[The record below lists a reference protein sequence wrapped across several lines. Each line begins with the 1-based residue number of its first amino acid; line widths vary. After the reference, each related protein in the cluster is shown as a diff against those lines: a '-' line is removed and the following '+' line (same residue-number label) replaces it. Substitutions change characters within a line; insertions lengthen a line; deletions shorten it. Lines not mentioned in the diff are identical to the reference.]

1 MTNKDLEQL
10 ITEYGKD
17 IYSFC
22 VHLTGNR
29 DIADDLYQETFLVAV
44 NRRRTLVKIEEPKAY
59 LLSVAMH
66 VWTNMKRKY
75 ARRMGIAPET
85 SYDDALLAEA
95 KDHTDEAI
103 LVKERQQQVQEAV
116 AKLPEKMRVV
126 VLLYYMENVPVK
138 QIATMLRI
146 PEGTV
151 KSRLKHA
158 RDILAVALEEFCD
171 E

>member
-59 LLSVAMH
+59 LLSVAVH

-85 SYDDALLAEA
+85 SYDDALLAEVN
-95 KDHTDEAI
+95 DHTDEANCNHASNSGGNGKKPSETCKGYSGSSI
-103 LVKERQQQVQEAV
+103 GG
-116 AKLPEKMRVV
+116 
-126 VLLYYMENVPVK
+126 VL
-138 QIATMLRI
+138 
-146 PEGTV
+146 
-151 KSRLKHA
+151 
-158 RDILAVALEEFCD
+158 
-171 E
+171 

>member
-1 MTNKDLEQL
+1 
-10 ITEYGKD
+10 
-17 IYSFC
+17 
-22 VHLTGNR
+22 
-29 DIADDLYQETFLVAV
+29 
-44 NRRRTLVKIEEPKAY
+44 
-59 LLSVAMH
+59 
-66 VWTNMKRKY
+66 
-75 ARRMGIAPET
+75 
-85 SYDDALLAEA
+85 
-95 KDHTDEAI
+95 
-103 LVKERQQQVQEAV
+103 V